1 MSHTYQWVDY
11 KGKPAF
17 IYEHSGFVYRL
28 EIPNGKHGK
37 HLDYDIVCASEMKL
51 IDEPKFDIRTK
62 VLYIGL
68 DLPHIKQNQIATVI
82 GYMKSNVYSYKIQTE
97 NSELY
102 EIVTPFDIVEVNY

>member
-17 IYEHSGFVYRL
+17 IYEHCRFVYHL

-37 HLDYDIVCASEMKL
+37 HLDYDIVCVSEVKI

-82 GYMKSNVYSYKIQTE
+82 GYMKSNVYSYKIQTDD
-97 NSELY
+97 SECY